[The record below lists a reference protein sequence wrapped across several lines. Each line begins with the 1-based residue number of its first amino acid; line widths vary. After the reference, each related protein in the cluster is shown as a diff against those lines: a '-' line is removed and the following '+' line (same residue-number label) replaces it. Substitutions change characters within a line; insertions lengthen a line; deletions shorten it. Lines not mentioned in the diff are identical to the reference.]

1 MYYTAEQLISVKAFD
16 GQTGS
21 HICDLHH
28 RYEGRLSEQ
37 EMQAARSYLANLEV
51 G

>member
-1 MYYTAEQLISVKAFD
+1 MQYTAEQLIAVEAFD
-16 GQTGS
+16 GETGR

-28 RYEGRLSEQ
+28 RYDGRLSEQ
-37 EMQAARSYLANLEV
+37 EMHAARSYLANLEV